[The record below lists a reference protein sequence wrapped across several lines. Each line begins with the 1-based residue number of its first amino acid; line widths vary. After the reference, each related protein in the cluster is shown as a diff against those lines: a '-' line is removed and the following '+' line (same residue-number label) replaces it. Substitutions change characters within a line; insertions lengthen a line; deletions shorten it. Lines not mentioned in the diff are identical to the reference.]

1 MRMFKKVLAG
11 FVAAAMVATMAGCG
25 SSNSSTKDSGSDKAA
40 AEATTEAAAP
50 AKVLNTNAANKLI
63 YCITPSTSN
72 PYFGTVQT
80 ACKEEGEKLGYK
92 VKCVSHDDDATKQSE
107 LFDTAI
113 SEGASAIVC
122 DNAGAD
128 ASIEAVQKAYDAGI
142 PTFMVDR
149 EINKEG
155 LCVSQIVANND
166 QGAQA
171 AAEALVEATG
181 GKGDYAELLGLES
194 DTNCQVRSNAFH
206 RVLDQTDMK
215 MVAQQSANWDQTE
228 GQSKAETILQQYP
241 DITAIVCGNDTMAC
255 GAAAAVAAANLDHD
269 VYIIGVDGSNDM
281 RDNIKDGKALATAL
295 QQIDKITRKSE
306 NPSITSYVSGE
317 GVQQALLKILEGTVA
332 SVPPQ
337 GGRKHPHQEF
347 LQIDTTNILF
357 ICGGAFDGIEKIIES
372 RQDTKSI
379 GFGAEVSVKEDR
391 NVGEIL
397 KDVMPEDFI
406 KFGLIPEFIGRV
418 PVVVTLDALDENALI
433 SILKEPKNSLTKQY
447 HRLFELDGVEL
458 DFEDDALELVAKKSL
473 ERKTGARG
481 LRAIM
486 EGSLMDLM
494 YKIPSDDTIRKC
506 TITKDVVDGTGEPEI
521 VRGEAPAQAKTAGSR
536 RTSRTH
542 KKDKPETA

>member
-1 MRMFKKVLAG
+1 MFSCHFLV
-11 FVAAAMVATMAGCG
+11 
-25 SSNSSTKDSGSDKAA
+25 
-40 AEATTEAAAP
+40 E
-50 AKVLNTNAANKLI
+50 LI
-63 YCITPSTSN
+63 FESKIS
-72 PYFGTVQT
+72 
-80 ACKEEGEKLGYK
+80 
-92 VKCVSHDDDATKQSE
+92 
-107 LFDTAI
+107 TAI

-295 QQIDKITRKSE
+295 QQIDKITR
-306 NPSITSYVSGE
+306 NAVT
-317 GVQQALLKILEGTVA
+317 QANDYLTNGTTGLE
-332 SVPPQ
+332 
-337 GGRKHPHQEF
+337 
-347 LQIDTTNILF
+347 
-357 ICGGAFDGIEKIIES
+357 EK
-372 RQDTKSI
+372 QLVDC
-379 GFGAEVSVKEDR
+379 
-391 NVGEIL
+391 
-397 KDVMPEDFI
+397 
-406 KFGLIPEFIGRV
+406 
-418 PVVVTLDALDENALI
+418 VV
-433 SILKEPKNSLTKQY
+433 
-447 HRLFELDGVEL
+447 
-458 DFEDDALELVAKKSL
+458 
-473 ERKTGARG
+473 
-481 LRAIM
+481 
-486 EGSLMDLM
+486 
-494 YKIPSDDTIRKC
+494 
-506 TITKDVVDGTGEPEI
+506 ITKDN
-521 VRGEAPAQAKTAGSR
+521 A
-536 RTSRTH
+536 
-542 KKDKPETA
+542 DKLDNFVFAE

>member
-206 RVLDQTDMK
+206 RVLDQT
-215 MVAQQSANWDQTE
+215 
-228 GQSKAETILQQYP
+228 
-241 DITAIVCGNDTMAC
+241 
-255 GAAAAVAAANLDHD
+255 VAAANLDHD

-295 QQIDKITRKSE
+295 QQIDKITR
-306 NPSITSYVSGE
+306 NAVT
-317 GVQQALLKILEGTVA
+317 QANDYLTNGTTGLE
-332 SVPPQ
+332 
-337 GGRKHPHQEF
+337 
-347 LQIDTTNILF
+347 
-357 ICGGAFDGIEKIIES
+357 EK
-372 RQDTKSI
+372 QLVDC
-379 GFGAEVSVKEDR
+379 
-391 NVGEIL
+391 
-397 KDVMPEDFI
+397 
-406 KFGLIPEFIGRV
+406 
-418 PVVVTLDALDENALI
+418 VV
-433 SILKEPKNSLTKQY
+433 
-447 HRLFELDGVEL
+447 
-458 DFEDDALELVAKKSL
+458 
-473 ERKTGARG
+473 
-481 LRAIM
+481 
-486 EGSLMDLM
+486 
-494 YKIPSDDTIRKC
+494 
-506 TITKDVVDGTGEPEI
+506 ITKDN
-521 VRGEAPAQAKTAGSR
+521 A
-536 RTSRTH
+536 
-542 KKDKPETA
+542 DKLDNFVFAE

>member
-1 MRMFKKVLAG
+1 MRMFKKVLVG

-25 SSNSSTKDSGSDKAA
+25 SSNSSTDNGSDKAA

-80 ACKEEGEKLGYK
+80 ACKEEGKKLGYK

-241 DITAIVCGNDTMAC
+241 DIVAIVCGNDTMAC

-269 VYIIGVDGSNDM
+269 VYIIGVDGSDDM

-295 QQIDKITRKSE
+295 QQIDQITR
-306 NPSITSYVSGE
+306 NAVT
-317 GVQQALLKILEGTVA
+317 QANDYLTNGTTGLE
-332 SVPPQ
+332 
-337 GGRKHPHQEF
+337 
-347 LQIDTTNILF
+347 
-357 ICGGAFDGIEKIIES
+357 EK
-372 RQDTKSI
+372 QLVDC
-379 GFGAEVSVKEDR
+379 
-391 NVGEIL
+391 
-397 KDVMPEDFI
+397 
-406 KFGLIPEFIGRV
+406 
-418 PVVVTLDALDENALI
+418 VV
-433 SILKEPKNSLTKQY
+433 
-447 HRLFELDGVEL
+447 
-458 DFEDDALELVAKKSL
+458 
-473 ERKTGARG
+473 
-481 LRAIM
+481 
-486 EGSLMDLM
+486 
-494 YKIPSDDTIRKC
+494 
-506 TITKDVVDGTGEPEI
+506 ITKDN
-521 VRGEAPAQAKTAGSR
+521 A
-536 RTSRTH
+536 
-542 KKDKPETA
+542 DKLDNFVFAE